1 MRCKCI
7 LNEAHK
13 LPKPIDEDATQVHMD
28 VAAAVR
34 GASAPI
40 MPEKAPDLSKMSDA
54 ELRRYTLEN
63 FGF

>member
-1 MRCKCI
+1 
-7 LNEAHK
+7 
-13 LPKPIDEDATQVHMD
+13 MD